1 MVVVPL
7 HSPPHS
13 SVVPVVNGF
22 SSISS
27 YMRLLA
33 KFIEKDV
40 KTLALVLGQSNQSM
54 VEWQ

>member
-13 SVVPVVNGF
+13 SVVPVVDGF
-22 SSISS
+22 SSISR

-33 KFIEKDV
+33 KLIEEDVEALAFI
-40 KTLALVLGQSNQSM
+40 LGQSNQSM
-54 VEWQ
+54 VER